1 MSLGRRKS
9 MRGKEDAIFKRE
21 NTTRA
26 IGKVKILLLLKE
38 ECNHQ
43 LKSLDNRGINQL
55 NSNYIFSFEYSIE
68 FHKLLCD
75 LYTQPITSL
84 A

>member
-38 ECNHQ
+38 ESNHQ
-43 LKSLDNRGINQL
+43 LKSLDNRGINKL
-55 NSNYIFSFEYSIE
+55 NSSYNLRLNIPLSFTS
-68 FHKLLCD
+68 FCD
-75 LYTQPITSL
+75 LYG
-84 A
+84 